1 MLSTGKPSTLT
12 NSASVKKLLIHII
25 EKGENCDGYRAVQI
39 DKRTYCAKAQ
49 GVGNADVFLGRGYE
63 QYNFTDKHSKQKS
76 HKRRNKYCGKYAYVK
91 RRISKAVYRIYR
103 LLQKF
108 NAVPTAEG

>member
-1 MLSTGKPSTLT
+1 M
-12 NSASVKKLLIHII
+12 
-25 EKGENCDGYRAVQI
+25 QI
-39 DKRTYCAKAQ
+39 NQRTYCAKAQ

-76 HKRRNKYCGKYAYVK
+76 HKRRNKYSGKYAYVK

-108 NAVPTAEG
+108 NAVPTAKG